1 MLTSWQKEYP
11 WFLRERCFSQLL
23 KTKTDVSGEKD
34 ISRSELVRGNS
45 FLSFVMNFLIIFKY
59 GIQNILLKFSPNPT
73 GPRCLQET
81 LMRREKYFLVKLQDW
96 DSGLHSSLGLPR
108 ICYITLENFFLPH
121 LQVPAAKH
129 GKQNRSV
136 LHYIR
141 YNITTYSS
149 LATIRI
155 TDIWSRLHDSL
166 KTLTSALVLIF
177 LNNSAVVT
185 TSSWSI
191 LFDVKCQA
199 KAHGKYAEN
208 MPSAWKYPEVPPTA
222 AASASATWDM
232 KLWEIDDNWKEHTQY
247 LKNKC
252 LEAGCREAVPWACI
266 SVSVCLSSYLSI
278 YLIKLELGNRH
289 ADKVVSIYP
298 WCQALGS
305 SQVEMAKDWAGT
317 KWPRSKNTLSNIWQ
331 AMT

>member
-1 MLTSWQKEYP
+1 MLCVLLTSWQKEYP

-155 TDIWSRLHDSL
+155 TDI
-166 KTLTSALVLIF
+166 
-177 LNNSAVVT
+177 
-185 TSSWSI
+185 
-191 LFDVKCQA
+191 
-199 KAHGKYAEN
+199 
-208 MPSAWKYPEVPPTA
+208 
-222 AASASATWDM
+222 
-232 KLWEIDDNWKEHTQY
+232 
-247 LKNKC
+247 
-252 LEAGCREAVPWACI
+252 
-266 SVSVCLSSYLSI
+266 
-278 YLIKLELGNRH
+278 
-289 ADKVVSIYP
+289 
-298 WCQALGS
+298 
-305 SQVEMAKDWAGT
+305 
-317 KWPRSKNTLSNIWQ
+317 
-331 AMT
+331 